1 MLLWYNITLFLC
13 LFLCICSFNLYTLLL
28 YVVKIYVSFFSG
40 CRAGENVIQ
49 PTEDVMVVE
58 GQPTT
63 LSCQFDTADLSPY
76 LFWYKQQTNSNPI
89 FMLRR
94 DTFSSGETTTE
105 FQERFDA
112 RLNFTAKSVPLTI
125 QRVQLSESAVYYC
138 ALRPT
143 VTTGIQPPYKNYRFH
158 MSIETHCKT
167 GCKATTDLYH
177 VSSAN

>member
-1 MLLWYNITLFLC
+1 MRNWLILHVLAACCF
-13 LFLCICSFNLYTLLL
+13 
-28 YVVKIYVSFFSG
+28 G

-76 LFWYKQQTNSNPI
+76 LFWYKQQTNSNPM

-167 GCKATTDLYH
+167 GCKAQYVFQYTLFFILLGKSVNKKKFLFSMT
-177 VSSAN
+177 A